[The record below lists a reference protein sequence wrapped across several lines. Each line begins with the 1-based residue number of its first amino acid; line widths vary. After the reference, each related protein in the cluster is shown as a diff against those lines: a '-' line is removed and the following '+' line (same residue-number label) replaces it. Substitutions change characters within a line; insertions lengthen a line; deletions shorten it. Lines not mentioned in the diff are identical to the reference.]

1 MASPTSSGQVAR
13 TPIFAKEHL
22 GSDEIQEFFNFE
34 APKRWRNVPFLIY
47 SASWVQ
53 LHLPVALG

>member
-22 GSDEIQEFFNFE
+22 GSDEIQEFFDHG
-34 APKRWRNVPFLIY
+34 APQRWRDAPFLIY
-47 SASWVQ
+47 SASWDQ
-53 LHLPVALG
+53 FHLLVVLG

>member
-22 GSDEIQEFFNFE
+22 GSDESQEFFDHG
-34 APKRWRNVPFLIY
+34 AKRQRDAPFLIY
-47 SASWVQ
+47 SASWDQ
-53 LHLPVALG
+53 LHLLVVLG